1 MYVTKLS
8 ISSLPEGESGRSMAL
23 LPMSRREL
31 AYVFE
36 SLSALISVCRRL
48 CAIDFSGKSECYRL
62 EDGKYLLII
71 DEPEEN
77 AYIGLCEH
85 SFVDEYGKREN
96 LHRARLTLSEHGLC
110 ICPEN
115 AAEIL
120 GAL

>member
-8 ISSLPEGESGRSMAL
+8 PKALPEGESSKSLAL

-31 AYVFE
+31 AYLFD
-36 SLSALISVCRRL
+36 SLSELISVCRRL

-62 EDGKYLLII
+62 DDGKYLLII

-85 SFVDEYGKREN
+85 SFIDEYGKREN
-96 LHRARLTLSEHGLC
+96 LQRARLTSSEHSTC
-110 ICPEN
+110 VCSEN